1 MISWSDVNS
10 LRKEKI
16 KLQLQ
21 LESMLNSGVTSRDEI
36 NALKSEILH
45 LTKQI
50 EKIVGSNEIKRQKE
64 IRKRKS
70 GVEQRQIKNYLA
82 FKARYKKISN
92 MSLAVNR
99 MLSCIERQNTNY
111 KDSQNANYRE
121 PQIVKVR

>member
-16 KLQLQ
+16 QLQLQ

-70 GVEQRQIKNYLA
+70 GVEQRQIKNYFA

-99 MLSCIERQNTNY
+99 MLSYIERQNT
-111 KDSQNANYRE
+111 NYRE